1 MPRPTQE
8 DIRAMH
14 ARGDSERS
22 IASKLG
28 VSRNTVARYVGME
41 DMSPRAPTVRAA
53 PHPATDAWERLVAVW
68 LRDDLAVPRKQRR
81 TARKVYD
88 DLVRDH
94 GYAGSRSSVERLVR
108 RIREDTAPAGD
119 GYLEL
124 DWPAGVAQVDFGHA
138 VAWLDGERV
147 ELHLLVMSFPHSNAR
162 FCVPPVSEAA
172 ECLCA
177 GLRALSGHVGG
188 APTELVLDN
197 ATEAGRRTC
206 GVVRESALFSQFRA
220 HYGCRS
226 TYRDPYSGNEKGS
239 VENAVG
245 FPGRNLMSPPPAAPS
260 LALLTSSLLS
270 GCDRLLGGEHY
281 RAHVAISDVFD
292 EDRHA
297 LLPLPGVGF
306 DAVRWERRRADK
318 QGCIMVGGV
327 RYRAGPYW
335 HGRWMLVGVRA
346 DGVEVLDER
355 GRHATTLP
363 RAWSDA
369 AGTVRDPATLI
380 PAPAARPRAW
390 PESPLRADVPPALRD
405 VLDRADAAGRR
416 QVLRAVSGA
425 SDSFGFDVA
434 VRAAGEVCSR
444 GTLPDAASV
453 DMVARRMVVGRADA
467 GVADLTVYDG
477 FLREVGAS

>member
-1 MPRPTQE
+1 MLPTFS
-8 DIRAMH
+8 DVL
-14 ARGDSERS
+14 DSECINEETALTR
-22 IASKLG
+22 
-28 VSRNTVARYVGME
+28 R
-41 DMSPRAPTVRAA
+41 DVRQTKIVPSMA
-53 PHPATDAWERLVAVW
+53 W

-81 TARKVYD
+81 TARKIYD

-147 ELHLLVMSFPHSNAR
+147 ELHLLVMSFPHPDAR

-177 GLRALSGHVGG
+177 GLRTLSGHVGG

-245 FPGRNLMSPPPAAPS
+245 FPGRNLMAAGS
-260 LALLTSSLLS
+260 DFLLS
-270 GCDRLLGGEHY
+270 AYTWTGRGC
-281 RAHVAISDVFD
+281 
-292 EDRHA
+292 
-297 LLPLPGVGF
+297 
-306 DAVRWERRRADK
+306 
-318 QGCIMVGGV
+318 
-327 RYRAGPYW
+327 
-335 HGRWMLVGVRA
+335 
-346 DGVEVLDER
+346 
-355 GRHATTLP
+355 
-363 RAWSDA
+363 
-369 AGTVRDPATLI
+369 
-380 PAPAARPRAW
+380 
-390 PESPLRADVPPALRD
+390 
-405 VLDRADAAGRR
+405 
-416 QVLRAVSGA
+416 
-425 SDSFGFDVA
+425 
-434 VRAAGEVCSR
+434 CSR
-444 GTLPDAASV
+444 SSRTPTRGS
-453 DMVARRMVVGRADA
+453 R
-467 GVADLTVYDG
+467 
-477 FLREVGAS
+477 S